1 MTTPNLPAAGTN
13 FGQYFIPA
21 NLSNGVT
28 GGLADFSGMTR
39 EDWEALIEG
48 DWNGKLLPLGDPLE
62 IIRELVHAVTSAL
75 TGDFDPFIDLIG
87 EVPILGDIAKGAQA
101 LLQGVIPIGWLS
113 TDTPNLLAN
122 PDFDGAD
129 SMVVGE
135 GWLYDA
141 AVGRTKAGSAR
152 FTGAGVRGLQ
162 QSTPVQVAEGQE
174 LDAEVWAKWSGVA
187 TSSSAA
193 AWKLAVRWWDGET
206 MLAETVIASK
216 TSPAAS
222 SDWVKLSGSATTPA
236 GATLATLTLITED
249 VVTAGSIWWD
259 DAALRKPATSIP
271 QQWVTGLLDALG
283 NLGDWIEHL
292 IDQALTALGIP
303 SVGEIG
309 DRIGDFADAIGDL
322 LGLGEDNAAGLDTLL
337 DKLLHDPA
345 AVLGSIPKAMVA
357 GLESALAGIDDF
369 VQDLIDALLRALR
382 GIPVVGGTLADIIS
396 DLGGL
401 KDTTETTQQ
410 QVSTGLGGQ
419 AITVGVLDDMAY
431 HLVSYTS
438 VGTTTWTPAA
448 HVVPT
453 GYEVD
458 HYLVTVYGGGTGG
471 ARSTDGGTGG
481 QGGGRICDRIS
492 PTDAGTSQ
500 TIIVGQGGAGCP
512 ANSTGLGSDGGVS
525 KFGNLVVSV
534 PGTSAIPT
542 IFGDLA
548 SSAAP
553 GSGGDGGLLIVV
565 GISAN
570 TGSTSSTGSHSHSI
584 SHDRRISPGG
594 VGESSSGAAGGSAGI
609 GDSGYWGSVTPAG
622 NGAHGITKGNYTTGG
637 AGGGGGGAVYG
648 LFGQQR
654 GGNGGAPGGGGGGAG
669 DWNAALGQSAGA
681 GGNGGRGQVDVCAM
695 FRPVA

>member
-1 MTTPNLPAAGTN
+1 MTSPDRLPIGHYGPGSTPVGEWEWPDLDLVALGDEVL
-13 FGQYFIPA
+13 FGPIRQL
-21 NLSNGVT
+21 LSAVT
-28 GGLADFSGMTR
+28 G
-39 EDWEALIEG
+39 
-48 DWNGKLLPLGDPLE
+48 LPLETWPTIPD
-62 IIRELVHAVTSAL
+62 IIAAAS
-75 TGDFDPFIDLIG
+75 DLLSQIG
-87 EVPILGDIAKGAQA
+87 AGIES
-101 LLQGVIPIGWLS
+101 LLSGVIPLGWLS
-113 TDTPNLLAN
+113 ATTPNLLAN
-122 PDFDGAD
+122 GGFDAAV
-129 SMVVGE
+129 SMVEGE

-141 AVGRTKAGSAR
+141 TVGRTKAGSAR

-162 QSTPVQVAEGQE
+162 QSTPVQVAEGQK

-206 MLAETVIASK
+206 LLAETVIATKS
-216 TSPAAS
+216 SPGAS
-222 SDWVKLSGSATTPA
+222 SDWAKLSGSATTPA
-236 GATLATLTLITED
+236 GADLATLTLIVED

-345 AVLGSIPKAMVA
+345 AVLGSIPKAMVT

-410 QVSTGLGGQ
+410 QVSTGIGGQ

-438 VGTTTWTPAA
+438 VGTATWTPGA
-448 HVVPT
+448 HTIPA
-453 GYEVD
+453 GFEID
-458 HYLVTVYGGGTGG
+458 HYIVTCYGGGEGGDLTSEGGAGGRNGGRSSARFTPDQIGASQSVVVGARGAGRSGSAGQGTTGG
-471 ARSTDGGTGG
+471 VSRFGSLIESVVGASSIPTQFGPIASSACPGNGGDGGTRTPTGTSSDTHSHGKGSLSANTSTGAISGNTATDAHSHSLSYSVSAGQDGQSSAGAAGG
-481 QGGGRICDRIS
+481 QGGIPADWF
-492 PTDAGTSQ
+492 
-500 TIIVGQGGAGCP
+500 GG
-512 ANSTGLGSDGGVS
+512 
-525 KFGNLVVSV
+525 
-534 PGTSAIPT
+534 
-542 IFGDLA
+542 
-548 SSAAP
+548 
-553 GSGGDGGLLIVV
+553 
-565 GISAN
+565 
-570 TGSTSSTGSHSHSI
+570 SSTEPS
-584 SHDRRISPGG
+584 
-594 VGESSSGAAGGSAGI
+594 
-609 GDSGYWGSVTPAG
+609 
-622 NGAHGITKGNYTTGG
+622 NGANGTTAGWYTT
-637 AGGGGGGAVYG
+637 GGGGGGG
-648 LFGQQR
+648 HQGTGQAGH
-654 GGNGGAPGGGGGGAG
+654 GGDPGGGGGGARSVTG
-669 DWNAALGQSAGA
+669 IGSSGT

-695 FRPVA
+695 FRPVAA

>member
-75 TGDFDPFIDLIG
+75 TGDFEPFIDLIG
-87 EVPILGDIAKGAQA
+87 EVPILGDIVKGAQS

-122 PDFDGAD
+122 PGFDGVD
-129 SMVVGE
+129 SMVEGE

-141 AVGRTKAGSAR
+141 TVGRTKLGSAR

-206 MLAETVIASK
+206 LLAETVIASK
-216 TSPAAS
+216 ASPAAA
-222 SDWVKLSGSATTPA
+222 SDWAKLSGSATTPA
-236 GATLATLTLITED
+236 GATLATLALIVED

-259 DAALRKPATSIP
+259 DAELRKPATSIP

-292 IDQALTALGIP
+292 IDQALAALGIP

-337 DKLLHDPA
+337 DKLLHDPT
-345 AVLGSIPKAMVA
+345 AVLGSIPKALVS

-410 QVSTGLGGQ
+410 TVTQVHTGIVEGWAGGTGSGDVYDTMAAIRSAVVSGYTVETITSSRNWDKPAGITELVVVAVGAGLPGGKGGGYVSTGAAGG
-419 AITVGVLDDMAY
+419 L
-431 HLVSYTS
+431 
-438 VGTTTWTPAA
+438 
-448 HVVPT
+448 
-453 GYEVD
+453 
-458 HYLVTVYGGGTGG
+458 GGTGG
-471 ARSTDGGTGG
+471 GFIAQALDPALVPAVVEIVIAGAARGDTSFGTFVETSAGSGGIATQFGFSATSSTPGNGGN
-481 QGGGRICDRIS
+481 GGRG
-492 PTDAGTSQ
+492 AGESGDPPRTNGAAGQSSALG
-500 TIIVGQGGAGCP
+500 VGGSGSTGTEGGASGGAG
-512 ANSTGLGSDGGVS
+512 
-525 KFGNLVVSV
+525 
-534 PGTSAIPT
+534 
-542 IFGDLA
+542 
-548 SSAAP
+548 
-553 GSGGDGGLLIVV
+553 
-565 GISAN
+565 
-570 TGSTSSTGSHSHSI
+570 
-584 SHDRRISPGG
+584 
-594 VGESSSGAAGGSAGI
+594 
-609 GDSGYWGSVTPAG
+609 GSVSTDS
-622 NGAHGITKGNYTTGG
+622 ITKC
-637 AGGGGGGAVYG
+637 GGGGGGGGGGGRTG
-648 LFGQQR
+648 LGVNQHGGT
-654 GGNGGAPGGGGGGAG
+654 GGNGGFPGGGGGGGGGAG
-669 DWNAALGQSAGA
+669 SNIVGGTRGA
-681 GGNGGRGQVDVCAM
+681 GGNGAYGVMWIFTR
-695 FRPVA
+695 